1 RYTDAGGMVIRLS
14 DFNKLATLLGYEPE
28 SLSNTEFSIASGIA
42 SRSNRSY
49 DDAGLLTAMR
59 EWSGADMIIKNRF
72 NELISTEYG
81 DTLIVSDEL
90 FNTIPKSQF
99 EQENNISETVY
110 YYVVPDW
117 SDTLSISRGLEE
129 LIPANSEN
137 GEYYYNL
144 LVMDWY
150 HDKQLNAIL
159 FIISVLVGVVF
170 FTFAASFIYFRLYAD
185 LERDERQYQMISKL
199 GLSRKELK
207 RLVTR
212 QLVLMFF
219 LPFLLG
225 LIHSAVAFI
234 NMEGVVQYAMLGNAT
249 KIYISFF
256 LIQLVYFF
264 MIRWRYLH
272 HMYQKLA

>member
-1 RYTDAGGMVIRLS
+1 MT
-14 DFNKLATLLGYEPE
+14 
-28 SLSNTEFSIASGIA
+28 
-42 SRSNRSY
+42 
-49 DDAGLLTAMR
+49 
-59 EWSGADMIIKNRF
+59 IKNRF
-72 NELISTEYG
+72 NQLISTEYG
-81 DTLIVSDEL
+81 DMLIVPDEL
-90 FNTIPKSQF
+90 FNTITESQF
-99 EQENNISETVY
+99 ELENSTSETY
-110 YYVVPDW
+110 YYVVPEW
-117 SDTLSISRGLEE
+117 ADTLSLSQDWEE
-129 LIPANSEN
+129 LIPINSEK
-137 GEYYYNL
+137 GEYHYTL
-144 LVMDWY
+144 LVMDWF

-219 LPFLLG
+219 LPFLMG
-225 LIHSAVAFI
+225 LIHSVVAFI
-234 NMEGVVQYAMLGNAT
+234 NMENLVQYPIFGNAI

-256 LIQLVYFF
+256 LIQLIYFF
-264 MIRWRYLH
+264 MIRWRYLR